1 MITLDEIKNL
11 SANEKWLIY
20 TALQEDIDVLR
31 EISHGNNVDEFETD
45 NDLQQDVN
53 EEEILRY
60 IQIVDDRLA
69 SGNASVLSMEE
80 VLSRLK
86 AKRNAI

>member
-45 NDLQQDVN
+45 NDLKQDVN
-53 EEEILRY
+53 EEEIPRY